1 MTLVNNLL
9 TVFRSIVIVYS
20 VSSRESERYL
30 DENSKRYTSML
41 GNTLDIVGRSPS
53 SEVLQTSHKHILE
66 SNTDITPRREE
77 RV

>member
-1 MTLVNNLL
+1 MLADNLL
-9 TVFRSIVIVYS
+9 TVFRSIAIVYS

-53 SEVLQTSHKHILE
+53 SEVLQTSYKQILE
-66 SNTDITPRREE
+66 SNTDIIQKEE
-77 RV
+77 SKK